1 MTEMQKSRMTEIFP
15 YLPAYVADELKRLPA
30 AEWENINEIRLRVNA
45 PAVVMTRGNYKI
57 IAKDRKLTINE
68 ISETFEKICGYSV
81 YSHQSELARGF
92 VTLPGGHRAG
102 ICGEAALDK
111 SGRRTV
117 RYISSVNLRVAS
129 EHIGCSREIT
139 AALFH
144 DGLCGALIAGPPCSG
159 KTTLLRDMARLL
171 SSEPYGKKVA
181 VVDERGE
188 MAAMYRGE
196 PRNRIGTFCDVLSG
210 YPKGEGIGMAVRTL
224 SPDIIVCDEIGGEGE
239 AQAVSEGVNAGV
251 AILAS
256 IHARDGE
263 ELKRKRA
270 YQILSATGAFA
281 KIVFLKGGD
290 SRCEVDRV
298 EEVFP

>member
-1 MTEMQKSRMTEIFP
+1 MSAEEGVAWIRAGRFTE
-15 YLPAYVADELKRLPA
+15 YV
-30 AEWENINEIRLRVNA
+30 
-45 PAVVMTRGNYKI
+45 
-57 IAKDRKLTINE
+57 
-68 ISETFEKICGYSV
+68 
-81 YSHQSELARGF
+81 SELARGF

-111 SGRRTV
+111 SGSRTV

-196 PRNRIGTFCDVLSG
+196 PRNRIGTFSERGRNWNGGAHFVAG
-210 YPKGEGIGMAVRTL
+210 YHCL
-224 SPDIIVCDEIGGEGE
+224 
-239 AQAVSEGVNAGV
+239 
-251 AILAS
+251 
-256 IHARDGE
+256 
-263 ELKRKRA
+263 
-270 YQILSATGAFA
+270 
-281 KIVFLKGGD
+281 
-290 SRCEVDRV
+290 
-298 EEVFP
+298 